1 MTLPLPPR
9 PHSTSENIS
18 YKRHTNSSAVRW
30 HSSSACADSLA
41 SIIKD
46 KRIVVAGVDSLG
58 VEESAPAAPEV
69 PTSVD

>member
-46 KRIVVAGVDSLG
+46 KRIVVAGVASLG